1 MHAYTPGYIISL
13 FVVNGDYFKFRG
25 GHIRVGESSQFYL
38 SIFVDNNY
46 VVGPSAC
53 TA

>member
-1 MHAYTPGYIISL
+1 MHAYTPGYIILL

-25 GHIRVGESSQFYL
+25 ESSQFY
-38 SIFVDNNY
+38 Y
-46 VVGPSAC
+46 VVGLSAC